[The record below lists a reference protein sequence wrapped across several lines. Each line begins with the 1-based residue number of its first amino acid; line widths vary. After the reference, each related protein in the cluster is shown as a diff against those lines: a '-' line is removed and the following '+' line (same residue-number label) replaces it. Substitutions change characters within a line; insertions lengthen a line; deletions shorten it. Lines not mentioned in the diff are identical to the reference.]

1 MLRSHSKNAWIS
13 RLSALKTAR
22 RIAFS
27 VAGFLVCLASVH
39 GDEIATTLP
48 PAAERTV
55 DFTADIRPLLE
66 KHCFACHGADLQE
79 NGLRLDQKQAAFADG
94 KSGPALI
101 AGKSSESRLIQLVA
115 GGGEKQIVM
124 PPEGQRLSAGE
135 IGLLRAWIDQGANWP
150 DDTPPKS
157 KGENHW
163 AFKRP
168 VRPAVPR
175 VSNITWVRNEI
186 DAFVLSRLESQGIE
200 PSGEADRRALIRR
213 LSLDLLGLS
222 PTPEQVARFVADSAP
237 EAYEQ
242 CVDRLLASPHFGERW
257 GRHWLDLARYADSSG
272 YEFDTPRS
280 VWRYRDWVVDALNR
294 DLPFDQ
300 FVIEQIAGDLL
311 PGATVEQTIASGFH
325 CNAMLDPNLRWE
337 AVLDQ
342 VNTTGTVL
350 LGLTVGCAQCHSY
363 KFDPLTQ
370 RDYYGLY
377 AFFDSAGIS
386 NFELATAEEK
396 TARDAVQAQVD
407 AIKTKRTEYEASL
420 RETLSAWE
428 ASLSAD
434 ERSKLPQPA
443 LAALSTTTAE
453 RSPDQLTK
461 LVAARAAQDPQHQKL
476 TREIDERASQVPK
489 LPATLAMRL
498 EPRET
503 RLFVRGNPERH
514 GEVVVPGVPA
524 FLHPLPST
532 EKPTRLDLARWL
544 VSTENPLVARVTV
557 NRLWERYFGQGLVDR
572 SNDFGVQTPAPEHQD
587 LLDWLAT
594 EFMARGWSG
603 KALHRLIVC
612 SATYRQRA
620 TVRPELQTIDPNNRL
635 LARQRRLRLEAEII
649 RDLSLS
655 AGGLLATTLGGPSV
669 FPHQAQGV
677 LDDRATK
684 ATWTTSPG
692 ADRFRRGIYTWTW
705 RLTPHPM
712 LSLFDAPDASMAC
725 TRRDRSNTP
734 VQALTLLNDPSFVE
748 CARGLARRVIGAESS
763 DQARM
768 NLLFQICLSRAPQAN
783 EVELLDG
790 LLREQMAE
798 LSGDLAAARKI
809 AGLDERTD
817 AGVVQQAAWTVV
829 CRAMLSLDEFLT
841 RE

>member
-1 MLRSHSKNAWIS
+1 MAMKAIS
-13 RLSALKTAR
+13 WAACSLA
-22 RIAFS
+22 
-27 VAGFLVCLASVH
+27 VFLVCLATAH
-39 GDEIATTLP
+39 AEETTGALP
-48 PAAERTV
+48 PPAGQTV
-55 DFTADIRPLLE
+55 AFTSDIYPLLQ
-66 KHCFACHGADLQE
+66 KHCFACHGVDVQE
-79 NGLRLDQKQAAFADG
+79 SGLRLDRKQAMFAGG
-94 KSGPALI
+94 KSGPALVV
-101 AGKSSESRLIQLVA
+101 GKSDESRLIQLVTGA
-115 GGGEKQIVM
+115 NEKQIVM

-150 DDTPPKS
+150 DDLPQRS
-157 KGENHW
+157 KGADHW

-168 VRPAVPR
+168 VRPVVPH
-175 VSNITWVRNEI
+175 VKNADWVRNEI
-186 DAFVLSRLESQGIE
+186 DAFVLSRLESRGLE
-200 PSGEADRRALIRR
+200 PSPEADRPALIRR
-213 LSLDLLGLS
+213 LSLDLLGLP
-222 PTPEQVARFVADSAP
+222 PTPEQVARFVADPAP
-237 EAYEQ
+237 DAYEQ
-242 CVDRLLASPHFGERW
+242 CVDRLLNSPHFGERW

-311 PGATVEQTIASGFH
+311 PSATIDQTIASGFH

-350 LGLTVGCAQCHSY
+350 MGLTVGCAQCHSH

-370 RDYYGLY
+370 REYYGLY

-386 NFELATAEEK
+386 NFELATASEK
-396 TARDAVQAQVD
+396 AARDALQAQVD
-407 AIKTKRTEYEASL
+407 AVKKTRTEHEAAL
-420 RETLSAWE
+420 RETLSTWE
-428 ASLSAD
+428 ASLSGE
-434 ERSKLPQPA
+434 ERAKLPQPA

-461 LVAARAAQDPQHQKL
+461 LVAARASQDPQHQVL
-476 TREIDERASQVPK
+476 SREIDERARQVPQ

-503 RLFVRGNPERH
+503 RMFVRGNPERP

-524 FLHPLPST
+524 FLHPLGSN
-532 EKPTRLDLARWL
+532 EKPTRSDLAHWL
-544 VSTENPLVARVTV
+544 VAPENPLVTRVTV
-557 NRLWERYFGQGLVDR
+557 NRLWDRYFGLGLVDP

-603 KALHRLIVC
+603 KAMHRLIVC
-612 SATYRQRA
+612 SATYRQRSS
-620 TVRPELQTIDPNNRL
+620 VRPDLQTVDPNNRL

-655 AGGLLATTLGGPSV
+655 AGGLLAATLGGPSV
-669 FPHQAQGV
+669 FPHQPQGV
-677 LDDRATK
+677 LEDRATK
-684 ATWTTSPG
+684 ATWTISPG
-692 ADRFRRGIYTWTW
+692 ADRYRRGIYTWTW

-712 LSLFDAPDASMAC
+712 LTLFDAPDASMAC

-734 VQALTLLNDPSFVE
+734 VQALTLLNDPSFLE
-748 CARGLARRVIGAESS
+748 CARGLARRVIGAAAS
-763 DQARM
+763 DPERFELA
-768 NLLFQICLSRAPQAN
+768 FQICLSRDPQAD
-783 EVELLDG
+783 EIELVNA
-790 LLREQMAE
+790 LLQEQLAE
-798 LSGDLAAARKI
+798 LSGDLVAARKI
-809 AGLDERTD
+809 AGVDTGTD
-817 AGVVQQAAWTVV
+817 GDVLQEAAWVVV

>member
-1 MLRSHSKNAWIS
+1 MKAIS
-13 RLSALKTAR
+13 RRVFSLAVLLICLSSAR
-22 RIAFS
+22 AEET
-27 VAGFLVCLASVH
+27 VG
-39 GDEIATTLP
+39 TMP
-48 PAAERTV
+48 PAAGRTV
-55 DFTADIRPLLE
+55 EFTADILPLLE
-66 KHCFACHGADLQE
+66 KHCFACHGVDVQE
-79 NGLRLDQKQAAFADG
+79 SGLRLDRKEAVFAGG

-101 AGKSSESRLIQLVA
+101 AGKSGESRLIQLVA
-115 GGGEKQIVM
+115 GANEKQIVM
-124 PPEGQRLSAGE
+124 PPEGQRLSAAE
-135 IGLLRAWIDQGANWP
+135 IGLLRAWIDQGATWP
-150 DDTPPKS
+150 NDSPEKS
-157 KGENHW
+157 KGNDHW

-168 VRPAVPR
+168 VRPAVPH
-175 VSNITWVRNEI
+175 VNNVGWVRNEI
-186 DAFVLSRLESQGIE
+186 DAFVLSRLESRGIE
-200 PSGEADRRALIRR
+200 PSSEADRRVLIRR
-213 LSLDLLGLS
+213 LSLDLVGLP
-222 PTPEQVARFVADSAP
+222 PTPEQVAQFVADLAP
-237 EAYEQ
+237 DAYEQ
-242 CVDRLLASPHFGERW
+242 CVDRLLNSPHFGERW

-311 PGATVEQTIASGFH
+311 PGATIDQTIASGFH

-350 LGLTVGCAQCHSY
+350 LGLTVGCAQCHSH

-370 RDYYGLY
+370 REYYGLY

-386 NFELATAEEK
+386 TFELATAAEK
-396 TARDAVQAQVD
+396 SARDALQAQVD
-407 AIKTKRTEYEASL
+407 AVKKTRSEYEAAL

-428 ASLSAD
+428 ASLSAE

-443 LAALSTTTAE
+443 LAALSTTTGE
-453 RSPDQLTK
+453 RSPEQLTK
-461 LVAARAAQDPQHQKL
+461 LVVARAAQDSQHQTL
-476 TREIDERASQVPK
+476 SQEIDVRARQVPQ

-503 RLFVRGNPERH
+503 RLFVRGNPERP

-524 FLHPLPST
+524 FLHPLVSG

-544 VSTENPLVARVTV
+544 VAPENPLVARVTV
-557 NRLWERYFGQGLVDR
+557 NRLWERYFGLGLVDP
-572 SNDFGVQTPAPEHQD
+572 SNDFGVQTPAPDHQG

-612 SATYRQRA
+612 SATYRQQSN
-620 TVRPELQTIDPNNRL
+620 VRPDLQTIDPNNRL

-655 AGGLLATTLGGPSV
+655 AGGLLATKLGGPSV
-669 FPHQAQGV
+669 FPHQPQGV
-677 LDDRATK
+677 LEDRATK
-684 ATWTTSPG
+684 ATWTISSG
-692 ADRFRRGIYTWTW
+692 ADRYRRGIYTWTW

-734 VQALTLLNDPSFVE
+734 VQALTLLNDPSFLE
-748 CARGLARRVIGAESS
+748 CAGGLARRVVGVGASAS
-763 DQARM
+763 DQTRFDLA
-768 NLLFQICLSRAPQAN
+768 FQICLSRAPQTD
-783 EVELLDG
+783 EIELVHV
-790 LLREQMAE
+790 LLQEQLAE
-798 LSGDLAAARKI
+798 LSGDLVAARKI
-809 AGLDERTD
+809 VGADAGTD
-817 AGVVQQAAWTVV
+817 AEVLQQAAWVVV